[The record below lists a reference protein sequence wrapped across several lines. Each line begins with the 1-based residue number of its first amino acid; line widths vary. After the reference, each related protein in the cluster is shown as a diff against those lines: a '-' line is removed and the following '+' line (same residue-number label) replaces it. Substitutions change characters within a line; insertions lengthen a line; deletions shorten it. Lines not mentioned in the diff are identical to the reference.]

1 LESQLLR
8 RLRQDDCLSPGAE
21 DQPRYHSEMLER
33 ERERERERDR
43 RKKCKYIFEKYFS
56 FVTVNTSCLF
66 MGYFIPRYFVKCVST
81 N

>member
-33 ERERERERDR
+33 EREREKETE
-43 RKKCKYIFEKYFS
+43 EKN
-56 FVTVNTSCLF
+56 VNTFLRNTSVLLL
-66 MGYFIPRYFVKCVST
+66 
-81 N
+81 